1 MTCYYFK
8 IPQKT
13 IKRKEIFK
21 CSRLETLSDKAKA
34 YADSAINGDFYNDW
48 HEAFEMKF
56 SELLVQDCLDHIDY
70 VVGDE
75 DDAFTVKHNIKAFL
89 GKWDYT

>member
-1 MTCYYFK
+1 MTRSELD
-8 IPQKT
+8 IQRRI
-13 IKRKEIFK
+13 IKRKGIFK
-21 CSRLETLSDKAKA
+21 NSRLETLSDEAKA

-70 VVGDE
+70 AVDE
-75 DDAFTVKHNIKAFL
+75 DDAFTVKHNIKLFL

>member
-1 MTCYYFK
+1 MNSFEFK
-8 IPQKT
+8 IHQRIFSK
-13 IKRKEIFK
+13 KGIFK
-21 CSRLETLSDKAKA
+21 NSRLETLSDKAKA

-70 VVGDE
+70 AVDE
-75 DDAFTVKHNIKAFL
+75 DDAFNVKHNIKLFL